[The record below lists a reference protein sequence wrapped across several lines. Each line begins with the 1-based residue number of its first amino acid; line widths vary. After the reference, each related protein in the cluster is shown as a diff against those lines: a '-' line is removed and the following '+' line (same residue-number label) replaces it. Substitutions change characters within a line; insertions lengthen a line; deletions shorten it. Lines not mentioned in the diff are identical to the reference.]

1 VKDDWSMPVGDSPLT
16 RLDKIICR
24 PNSPILEI
32 IACSVADAIA
42 AEQGGADRLEL
53 ISHFQLG
60 GLTPALKMVD
70 QVLRR
75 VSIPVRVMLRMKPN
89 FCLSQ
94 SKDREGLFRKAEQL
108 CQRPI
113 QGLVLGYLIED
124 RVDEALMREL
134 LSHTSHL
141 SVTFHRAFEQVSDPF
156 RAIKV
161 LKTMPQI
168 DRILSNGGKGS
179 EAAQVVRLREL
190 ARCAT
195 PEIKMLVGGG
205 LTRDNLLVFRGAGL
219 DEFHVGRSV
228 RQDQLPQGAVD
239 AAQVYALR
247 RLLDG

>member
-1 VKDDWSMPVGDSPLT
+1 M
-16 RLDKIICR
+16 
-24 PNSPILEI
+24 
-32 IACSVADAIA
+32 
-42 AEQGGADRLEL
+42 
-53 ISHFQLG
+53 
-60 GLTPALKMVD
+60 
-70 QVLRR
+70 
-75 VSIPVRVMLRMKPN
+75 
-89 FCLSQ
+89 
-94 SKDREGLFRKAEQL
+94 
-108 CQRPI
+108 
-113 QGLVLGYLIED
+113 
-124 RVDEALMREL
+124 DEALMREL

-161 LKTMPQI
+161 IKTMPQI